1 MAITVLPSTSFWSML
16 PQITQSGVGTYW
28 QAQDRK
34 TKKEEEERAKLMQ
47 QITLLGQQADLG
59 SDVNDQMNELMA
71 KIGLGGT
78 KAAETPNQLKNR
90 ILNAKDLDISITA
103 DSLSISGERR
113 IEEGG
118 EGAMYH
124 RRERRPG
131 SFSRVITLPSRVDTG
146 KVEAKSVDG
155 VLTIVLP
162 KAQEAKAKQITVK
175 AG

>member
-1 MAITVLPSTSFWSML
+1 MLIRRIPGWPRYWRSPFEELERMQRHMDWLTGSLGRAAFQEPGAGVFPLMNVTEDQDGFYARAELPG
-16 PQITQSGVGTYW
+16 I
-28 QAQDRK
+28 D
-34 TKKEEEERAKLMQ
+34 
-47 QITLLGQQADLG
+47 
-59 SDVNDQMNELMA
+59 
-71 KIGLGGT
+71 
-78 KAAETPNQLKNR
+78 
-90 ILNAKDLDISITA
+90 AKDLDISITA